1 MENKYSSIDE
11 FKEKIGIYPFYE
23 KIESDD
29 EGLLIKEVNYLMQ
42 KGWIP
47 QSDLKQ
53 TAPQMIYGANPGEI
67 TFYIYM
73 MRSPS
78 VSLPS
83 TQIKDFL
90 DKGMLSNE
98 NSNSSTKP

>member
-1 MENKYSSIDE
+1 MDNKYKSIDD
-11 FKEKIGIYPFYE
+11 FKEKIGVYPFYE

-29 EGLLIKEVNYLMQ
+29 EGLLIKEINHLMQ

-47 QSDLKQ
+47 HSEVKENKQ
-53 TAPQMIYGANPGEI
+53 HAGDIDGIFSGTV
-67 TFYIYM
+67 FSIYM

-90 DKGMLSNE
+90 DKDRLNE
-98 NSNSSTKP
+98 NSNRTSK